1 MKKNSPIQ
9 PVVLPLPLYKYIHI
23 GSAKSRDGDHFSL
36 LLGMSDEHALKLK
49 KFSLDEND
57 SELQKNTSDRKRFG
71 EGSYEEWYAKSRTP
85 FVLIHVAT
93 NDLAGIVWFGPK
105 PLGQK
110 PLGHSTETERT
121 REKKLEKENWHTIAY
136 RCYPRFRGKG
146 LMKNFVGSALNMYMQ
161 NIPDAKLWAGIN
173 TENAASDALAL
184 SLGFK
189 PHKEH
194 SDLKNNF
201 LVMIKE

>member
-1 MKKNSPIQ
+1 MKKNSPLQ
-9 PVVLPLPLYKYIHI
+9 PLSFPLPLYDCVHV
-23 GSAKSRDGDHFSL
+23 GSVKSRDGDHFSI
-36 LLGMSDEHALKLK
+36 LLGMNREHAQKLK
-49 KFSLDEND
+49 EFSLDEND

-71 EGSYEEWYAKSRTP
+71 EGSFEEWYAKNRTP
-85 FVLIHVAT
+85 FVLIHVET

-110 PLGHSTETERT
+110 PLEHSTETAS
-121 REKKLEKENWHTIAY
+121 KKENWHTIAY

-146 LMKNFVGSALNMYMQ
+146 LMKNFVGSALDIYVQ
-161 NIPDAKLWAGIN
+161 NIPEVKLWAGIN

-184 SLGFK
+184 GLGFK